1 MSAKDRVRTAT
12 EATAASVRQI
22 RPLTLPEHSAVS
34 AELREH
40 QGRTVRGTLRKF
52 KDTWIIPLTA
62 AAAVAAL
69 ALALVTLRQP
79 EAPSPASSTGGTSV
93 AADAAALAEIPRYY
107 AIATQGPVS
116 HDEQAAI
123 EVIVGDVRTGQT
135 LATVALPAVSATAG
149 VNSAVGVSA
158 AGDDRTFVVGRR
170 NSWGNI
176 TYFLVRIAPGTEHVA
191 TVEPLPILDVAL
203 GNLLGFAVSP
213 DGKDLAVLS
222 VRGNGTTLRIYSV
235 KSGATL
241 RTWIASTWQYPGDGI
256 QQTAVSW
263 TADSRQVAFST
274 VMTAGRN
281 TSSGVLEERLIGATA
296 PSGDLATASKAVF
309 KAPGNCSSLLLTPDG
324 GTVVCAT
331 ATYLPFHLVPFS
343 SPPTPATGCG
353 GKYGPMFVAYSAVTG
368 ERLRV
373 LSQYTGTCDDGVDTV
388 LWSDNSA
395 RHVIGEQLVS
405 QRNPPQHF
413 DRYGVA
419 AAGNFTKF
427 QVAQHGQWYSG
438 PAF

>member
-1 MSAKDRVRTAT
+1 MSAKDRVIAAT

-22 RPLTLPEHSAVS
+22 RPLALPEHSAVS

-40 QGRTVRGTLRKF
+40 RGRTVRGTLRKF
-52 KDTWIIPLTA
+52 KDTWIVPLSA
-62 AAAVAAL
+62 AAVVAAL
-69 ALALVTLRQP
+69 ALVLVTVRH
-79 EAPSPASSTGGTSV
+79 EAPLPSSSSAGSFAPTVTG
-93 AADAAALAEIPRYY
+93 IPQYY
-107 AIATQGPVS
+107 AIATEGPVS
-116 HDEQAAI
+116 RDGKAAI
-123 EVIVGDVRTGQT
+123 DVTVGDTRTGKT
-135 LATVALPAVSATAG
+135 LATVALPAVGIPDDHSP
-149 VNSAVGVSA
+149 VGVSA
-158 AGDDRTFVVGRR
+158 AGDDRTFVVGRKDID
-170 NSWGNI
+170 GNI
-176 TYFLVRIAPGTEHVA
+176 AYFRVRIAPGTEHVA
-191 TVEPLPILDVAL
+191 TVEPLPIPETHL

-213 DGKDLAVLS
+213 DGKELAVLS

-241 RTWIASTWQYPGDGI
+241 RTWTAGTWQYQGDGV
-256 QQTAVSW
+256 QQAGVSW

-274 VMTAGRN
+274 AVGGN
-281 TSSGVLEERLIGATA
+281 TYSGVLEERLIGATA

-331 ATYLPFHLVPFS
+331 LINYP
-343 SPPTPATGCG
+343 PATSIDPHPGSPGICG
-353 GKYGPMFVAYSAVTG
+353 KDGPMFVAYSAVTG
-368 ERLRV
+368 QRLRV
-373 LSQYTGTCDDGVDTV
+373 LDQYTGTCDEGVDTV

-395 RHVIGEQLVS
+395 RQVIGEQLLS
-405 QRNPPQHF
+405 QRNSPQRT

-419 AAGNFTKF
+419 AAGKFTEF